1 MAGLRVPVLPVL
13 PETGKPGVTVDFPVL
28 PAPPLGSGRNG
39 NREPLKVG
47 ADLFGLEQAQPRTH
61 DRKEAAAL
69 VEVLKALR
77 THPAVAWCERMN
89 SGVARIGGRFVR
101 FGWPG
106 CPDVLGQLKDGSLM
120 GCEVNGLAGKLRPE
134 QAVFLDRIRAAG
146 GVAFMARD
154 CLDVLRELDRHRAG

>member
-1 MAGLRVPVLPVL
+1 MDSLTRRNSPKTPKLENFNAEILPSPYREGEVERSFQTGPV
-13 PETGKPGVTVDFPVL
+13 
-28 PAPPLGSGRNG
+28 
-39 NREPLKVG
+39 
-47 ADLFGLEQAQPRTH
+47 ADLFGLERTPPPRIL

-89 SGVARIGGRFVR
+89 SGAVRIGGRFLR

-106 CPDVLGQLKDGSLM
+106 CPDVLGQLNDGRLL
-120 GCEVNGLAGKLRPE
+120 GVEVKGPAGKLRPE

-154 CLDVLRELDRHRAG
+154 LRDVLRELQPTKDATT